1 MSFSQFSPE
10 EWLQIGRAVFIVF
23 SFIFAAV
30 SFSAWR
36 RVAIRHTEQSLA
48 HGAEVLRRLEGLDA
62 GLAALTTLSSQI
74 TETLERTARADGAGT
89 RALSGYPIAIRL
101 ARSGASAPELVSTCG
116 ISHSEA
122 DLVCRLHGA
131 PRALN
136 STAA

>member
-1 MSFSQFSPE
+1 MNVSQFSPE
-10 EWLQIGRAVFIVF
+10 EWLQIGRAVFLVF
-23 SFIFAAV
+23 SFILAAV

-36 RVAIRHTEQSLA
+36 RAAIRQTEQSLA
-48 HGAEVLRRLEGLDA
+48 HGAEVLGRLEGLEA
-62 GLAALTTLSSQI
+62 GLAAVTTLVGQL
-74 TETLERTARADGAGT
+74 TETLERTTRADGAGA

-101 ARSGASAPELVSTCG
+101 ARGGASAPELVSTCG

-131 PRALN
+131 PRAIT